1 LSAPAEI
8 ILGGDGITSVSVD
21 STDGQSIVV
30 TPVGGTVV
38 SVGSVESQSISVTS
52 VSTEVVVQPSESP
65 SISIDTDSITVEVA
79 TNTNAGQWPK
89 NLRDLDDVVG
99 DPTSGQVLIY
109 NQGENNFQFADQT
122 GGGGGGGGD
131 ADELT
136 DYSITV
142 TNQDSAF
149 DTIRNFTYEKFTN
162 MTDLFKDILDPY
174 TKTSVQLTDITGTKN
189 GSLFGLST
197 GQLSAI
203 EVGDQISLTQFSYT
217 VGDGSKVKDDSISIL
232 KDSVSYMSALS
243 ETATTSVDFSPVIN
257 AQFNTPSTDT
267 YKITATDN
275 GNPNGQEYSISSST
289 MTIQWRYRIGL
300 SANSTIPTDI
310 PSATNIYN
318 SFVDGRLLNDPGTDS
333 LDFTCSASNASDTNY
348 TFLMWPSEYGV
359 LDSALQNN
367 STDVTAD
374 FVLVGEYTVTNVNNV
389 NISYYIYRT
398 NDTGAFNDDV
408 VITVKL
414 KDA

>member
-1 LSAPAEI
+1 M
-8 ILGGDGITSVSVD
+8 
-21 STDGQSIVV
+21 
-30 TPVGGTVV
+30 

-142 TNQDSAF
+142 TNQDAAF
-149 DTIRNFTYEKFTN
+149 DTIRDNTYEKYTN

-174 TKTSVQLTDITGTKN
+174 TKTSVSFNTLRGTAN
-189 GSLFGLST
+189 GASLSVTNSKDF
-197 GQLSAI
+197 
-203 EVGDQISLTQFSYT
+203 EVGASISLTSIDYV
-217 VGDGSKVKDDSISIL
+217 VGDVNKVKDGSLTFRRDGAAHQTLPEIGT
-232 KDSVSYMSALS
+232 YG
-243 ETATTSVDFSPVIN
+243 VDIDPVIN
-257 AQFNTPSTDT
+257 SQYNSLAQDI
-267 YKITATDN
+267 YKITFVDN
-275 GNPNGQEYSISSST
+275 GNPNGQEYSLSSGSITLNWKYRFGISA
-289 MTIQWRYRIGL
+289 YP
-300 SANSTIPTDI
+300 TIPSDSA
-310 PSATNIYN
+310 SATTIYDYL
-318 SFVDGRLLNDPGTDS
+318 VDSSLLGNPGS
-333 LDFTCSASNASDTNY
+333 NPFSFTCTADNAADANY
-348 TFLMWPSEYGV
+348 TFLIYPSTFGTV
-359 LDSALQNN
+359 KSVLQNN

-374 FVLVGEYTVTNVNNV
+374 FLLVGEHTVTNVNDV

-408 VITVKL
+408 VITVTL
-414 KDA
+414 N